1 MPQVSVVIPCFAQA
15 HFLSDAIES
24 VLGQT
29 YPDYEIIVIDDGSPD
44 DVRAVVER
52 FPMVRFIAQE
62 NRGLSGARNR
72 GLAECT
78 GTYVVCLDADDRLL
92 PNALAAG
99 VGAFAE
105 RPECGFVWGRRRR
118 IDVSGNPIPSS
129 PLIVEGPA
137 RYDLLLRQNIVGPP
151 VTVMFRRAVL
161 DELGG
166 FAAEQHHSEDYEMY
180 LRVARRF
187 PTWCHQEL
195 IAEYRVHDANMS
207 RNHRGM
213 LAGNLLALDRQKPF
227 VGSDPA
233 LSRALREGRRIAWE
247 REDCGPRLDE
257 LGRNVRSGRWLLAL
271 RGGTALLFK
280 YPRKFLPILARRVI
294 RFFLPSRA
302 KPPVNQPAVLE

>member
-24 VLGQT
+24 VLAQT
-29 YPDYEIIVIDDGSPD
+29 HPDYEIIVIDDGSPD
-44 DVRAVVER
+44 NVREVVER
-52 FPMVRFIAQE
+52 FPGVRLIAQE
-62 NRGLSGARNR
+62 NRGLSEARNR

-99 VGAFAE
+99 VRAFAG

-118 IDVSGNPIPSS
+118 IDASGNPLPSS
-129 PLIVEGPA
+129 PLTVEGPA

-151 VTVMFRRAVL
+151 VTVMWRRAVL
-161 DELGG
+161 AELGG
-166 FAAEQHHSEDYEMY
+166 FSPEQHHSEDYEMY
-180 LRVARRF
+180 LRVARSF
-187 PTWCHQEL
+187 PTWSHQEL

-227 VGSDPA
+227 VESDPA

-257 LGRNVRSGRWLLAL
+257 LSRNVRSGRWLAAV
-271 RGGTALLFK
+271 RGGSALLYK
-280 YPRKFLPILARRVI
+280 YPRKFLPILARRII

-302 KPPVNQPAVLE
+302 KPPVSRPAVLE

>member
-29 YPDYEIIVIDDGSPD
+29 FTDYEIIVIDDGSPD
-44 DVRAVVER
+44 NVRAVVER
-52 FPMVRFIAQE
+52 FPMVRLIAQE
-62 NRGLSGARNR
+62 NRGLSQARNR

-99 VGAFAE
+99 VRAFAE

-118 IDVSGNPIPSS
+118 IDVSGNPVPSS

-161 DELGG
+161 AELGG

-180 LRVARRF
+180 MRVARTF

-213 LAGNLLALDRQKPF
+213 LAGNLLALDRQVPF
-227 VGSDPA
+227 VGSDPV

-257 LGRNVRSGRWLLAL
+257 LSRNVRSGRWLLAA
-271 RGGTALLFK
+271 RGGLALLFK
-280 YPRKFLPILARRVI
+280 YPRKFLSILARQII

-302 KPPVNQPAVLE
+302 KSPASQPAVLE

>member
-29 YPDYEIIVIDDGSPD
+29 YTDYEIIVIDDGSPD
-44 DVRAVVER
+44 NVRAVVER
-52 FPMVRFIAQE
+52 FPGVRFIAQE
-62 NRGLSGARNR
+62 NRGLSQARNR

-99 VGAFAE
+99 VRAFAQ
-105 RPECGFVWGRRRR
+105 RPECGFVWGQRRR
-118 IDVSGNPIPSS
+118 IDAERNPLPGTF
-129 PLIVEGPA
+129 LLVEGPA
-137 RYDLLLRQNIVGPP
+137 RYELLLRQNIVGPP

-161 DELGG
+161 AELGG
-166 FAAEQHHSEDYEMY
+166 FAVEQHHSEDYEMY
-180 LRVARRF
+180 LRVARGF

-213 LAGNLLALDRQKPF
+213 LAGNLLALDRQKAF

-233 LSRALREGRRIAWE
+233 LLRAVREGRRLAWE
-247 REDCGPRLDE
+247 REDCGPRLDA
-257 LGRNVRSGRWLLAL
+257 LSRNVRSGRWLEAA
-271 RGGTALLFK
+271 RGGAALLFK
-280 YPRKFLPILARRVI
+280 YPRKFLPILARRII
-294 RFFLPSRA
+294 RFFLPSRG
-302 KPPVNQPAVLE
+302 KPPVSRPAVLE